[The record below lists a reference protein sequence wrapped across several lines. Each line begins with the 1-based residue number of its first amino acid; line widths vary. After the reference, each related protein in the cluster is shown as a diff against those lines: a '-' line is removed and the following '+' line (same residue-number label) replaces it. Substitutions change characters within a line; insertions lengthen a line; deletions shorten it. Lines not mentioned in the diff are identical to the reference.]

1 MLLPKGDKVK
11 VITYPMDQRGCHSK
25 TDFLYLSIKEDIV
38 RGKLKKGERL
48 PSKRALAE
56 HLGISAL
63 TVENAYLQLVA
74 EGYLDSRARSGFYV
88 SGAARS
94 YAPAAVTPHSAEES
108 GAAQETDGEFRFTA
122 LSRIMRQVITNYGE
136 KLLQKPHHFGCM
148 ELRCAISEH
157 LRRYRG
163 MDAPPERIIVGS
175 GAEYLY
181 AQIAQ
186 LFGTETTFGIEYPS
200 YEKIEKVYR
209 SFGLKCEL
217 LPMDRD
223 GIGSAALDET
233 SAQVLHVTP
242 YHSFPTGIS
251 TSARKRM
258 EYLAWRARSGGF
270 IVEDDFDSEFSLQRK
285 PLETIFSMDRTDS
298 VIYLNTFTKTLAPS
312 MRMGY
317 MVLPQRLVEKYEE
330 KLGFYSCTVPAFEQ
344 YVLAEFIAQGYFERH
359 LNRVCRKLRGK
370 K

>member
-1 MLLPKGDKVK
+1 ML
-11 VITYPMDQRGCHSK
+11 TYLMEQRGERSK
-25 TDFLYLSIKEDIV
+25 TDYLFAKIKEDILN
-38 RGKLKKGERL
+38 GKLKRGERL

-56 HLGISAL
+56 HLGISTL

-74 EGYLDSRARSGFYV
+74 EGYLDSRPRSGYYV
-88 SGAARS
+88 GGVARPKS
-94 YAPAAVTPHSAEES
+94 AQPTLQSAVVSAPV
-108 GAAQETDGEFRFTA
+108 QDTDGEFRFTA

-136 KLLQKPHHFGCM
+136 KLLQRCDNFGCM

-163 MDAPPERIIVGS
+163 MDAPPERIIIGS

-181 AQIAQ
+181 VQIAQ
-186 LFGTETTFGIEYPS
+186 LFGRETVFGIEYPS
-200 YEKIEKVYR
+200 YEMIEKVYR
-209 SFGLKCEL
+209 SYELECEL
-217 LPMDRD
+217 LAMDRD
-223 GIGSAALDET
+223 GIGSKALAET
-233 SAQVLHVTP
+233 KAQVLHVTP

-258 EYLAWRARSGGF
+258 EYLEWCNCSGGF
-270 IVEDDFDSEFSLQRK
+270 IIEDDFDSEFSLQRK

-298 VIYLNTFTKTLAPS
+298 VIYVNTFTKTLAPS

-317 MVLPQRLVEKYEE
+317 MVLPQRLVEQYEE
-330 KLGFYSCTVPAFEQ
+330 KLGFYACPVPVFEQ
-344 YVLAEFIAQGYFERH
+344 YVIAEFIAQGYFERH
-359 LNRVCRKLRGK
+359 LNRVCRKLRNK

>member
-1 MLLPKGDKVK
+1 M
-11 VITYPMDQRGCHSK
+11 ITYAMDQRGNRSK
-25 TDFLYLSIKEDIV
+25 TDFLYISIKEDIV
-38 RGKLKKGERL
+38 RGKLKRGERL

-56 HLGISAL
+56 HLGVSTL
-63 TVENAYLQLVA
+63 TVENAYVQLVA
-74 EGYLDSRARSGFYV
+74 EGYLDSRPRSGYYV
-88 SGAARS
+88 GGVARPRTTAAPIQQIAS
-94 YAPAAVTPHSAEES
+94 VSIPP
-108 GAAQETDGEFRFTA
+108 QETDSDFQFSA
-122 LSRIMRQVITNYGE
+122 LSRIMRQVISNYGE

-148 ELRCAISEH
+148 ELRRAISDH
-157 LRRYRG
+157 LERYRG
-163 MDAPPERIIVGS
+163 MNAPPERIIVGS

-186 LFGTETTFGIEYPS
+186 LFGKEMIFGIEYPS
-200 YEKIEKVYR
+200 YDKIEKVYR
-209 SFGLKCEL
+209 SFGLRCEL

-223 GIGSAALDET
+223 GIDSAALAKT
-233 SAQVLHVTP
+233 SARVLHVTP

-258 EYLAWRARSGGF
+258 EYLSWREGSGGY

-285 PLETIFSMDRTDS
+285 PLETIFSMDHTDS

-317 MVLPQRLVEKYEE
+317 MVLPQRLMEQYEQ

-344 YVLAEFIAQGYFERH
+344 YVLAEFIARGYFERH
-359 LNRVCRKLRGK
+359 LNRVCRRLRGGK

>member
-1 MLLPKGDKVK
+1 M
-11 VITYPMDQRGCHSK
+11 ITYAMDQRGKSSK
-25 TDFLYLSIKEDIV
+25 TDFLYKSLKGDILS
-38 RGKLKKGERL
+38 GKLKRGERL

-63 TVENAYLQLVA
+63 TVENAYAQLVA
-74 EGYLDSRARSGFYV
+74 EGYLDSRPRSGYYV
-88 SGAARS
+88 GGVARPKSAQPALQSAAPS
-94 YAPAAVTPHSAEES
+94 VGT
-108 GAAQETDGEFRFTA
+108 QDTDGEFRFTA

-136 KLLQKPHHFGCM
+136 KLLQKPENYGCM

-181 AQIAQ
+181 VQIAQ
-186 LFGTETTFGIEYPS
+186 LFGRETVFGIEYPS

-209 SFGLKCEL
+209 SYDLKCEL

-223 GIGSAALDET
+223 GIGSKELDET
-233 SAQVLHVTP
+233 KAQVLHVTP

-258 EYLAWRARSGGF
+258 EYLAWCAKSGGF
-270 IVEDDFDSEFSLQRK
+270 IIEDDFDSEFSLQRK
-285 PLETIFSMDRTDS
+285 PLETIFSMDKTDS
-298 VIYLNTFTKTLAPS
+298 VIYVNTFTKTLAPS

-317 MVLPQRLVEKYEE
+317 MVLPQRLMEQYEK
-330 KLGFYSCTVPAFEQ
+330 KLGFYACPVPAFEQ
-344 YVLAEFIAQGYFERH
+344 YVIAEFIAQGYFERY
-359 LNRVCRKLRGK
+359 LNRVCRKMRNK